1 MVLAMTVVAGPT
13 EERADPPAPEGAPRP
28 VRKSTFAG
36 TLMHPIFLT
45 GGVLVFVLSFLLPE
59 GGIGAP
65 LCWFK
70 LQSGLPC
77 PGCGLTRSV
86 TAAGHFD
93 PVTAFHYHPFGL
105 FVWLLA
111 GFLSANVVIG
121 TRAREAIRDWLIRR
135 SRVVGISAWVALFA
149 FLVYGFVRF
158 GLAAAYPESFAYL

>member
-1 MVLAMTVVAGPT
+1 MTVVARPT
-13 EERADPPAPEGAPRP
+13 EERADPPGPEGARQTAP
-28 VRKSTFAG
+28 KSAFAG
-36 TLMHPIFLT
+36 ALMHPIFLT

-59 GGIGAP
+59 GGLGAP

-121 TRAREAIRDWLIRR
+121 TRARGAIRDWLVRR
-135 SRVVGISAWVALFA
+135 SRAVGISAWVVLFA

-158 GLAAAYPESFAYL
+158 GLAAADPQSFAYL